1 MPAPLSLDLR
11 ERLVEAVE
19 NGSSIRQA
27 ALRYSVS
34 PSAAVKLMQRVETT
48 GRLEPEQ
55 AGGRKPLLLEPHA
68 EALTS
73 MVATDH
79 AMTLVEIQAELKRRF
94 EVAAGL
100 STIHRML
107 RRRGLRLKKS
117 R

>member
-1 MPAPLSLDLR
+1 MPRAYSLDLR

-19 NGSSIRQA
+19 NGHSIRQG

-34 PSAAVKLMQRVETT
+34 PSVAIKLMQRVETT

-55 AGGRKPLLLEPHA
+55 AGGRKPLLLEAPA
-68 EALTS
+68 S
-73 MVATDH
+73 MVAADH
-79 AMTLVEIQAELKRRF
+79 DITLAKIQAELARRF
-94 EVAAGL
+94 DVTVGL

-107 RRRGLRLKKS
+107 RRLGLRLKKS